1 MNRQILT
8 LMTAAMVLMVAF
20 VSCKKDRTGG
30 DDNGG
35 GGGGGGSNNP
45 SIINAKVVGGDD
57 YNGKI
62 ATVKALL
69 EGVDDD
75 YVAASGKYENGGFWL
90 SLPRT
95 IPAQCLI
102 SISYFFDYE
111 DFEGTISD
119 WEAKIG
125 GAWIAAYDSQEKEIG
140 EFWCENEEGEVW
152 ALYLYVDR
160 QLIIKGHHSYSSEE
174 FDFSFTKGWNIV
186 YGVETEFDKYLHT
199 TKKPSGINLNW
210 YYDGYCDWKKKSTQ
224 MTQMRH
230 FDFAQCKIFADNCG
244 SQK

>member
-1 MNRQILT
+1 MNRQFLT
-8 LMTAAMVLMVAF
+8 LITAAMILMAAF
-20 VSCKKDRTGG
+20 ASCKKDRTGG
-30 DDNGG
+30 DDN
-35 GGGGGGSNNP
+35 GGGGGSNNP

-62 ATVKALL
+62 ITVKALL

-95 IPAQCLI
+95 VPEQYLI

-125 GAWIAAYDSQEKEIG
+125 LLWIGAYNSQDEEIG
-140 EFWCENEEGEVW
+140 EFWCTDDENEV
-152 ALYLYVDR
+152 AASYIYVDR
-160 QLIIKGHHSYSSEE
+160 NLTIKGHHPYSSDE
-174 FDFSFTKGWNIV
+174 FDFSCTKGWNIF
-186 YGVETEFDKYLHT
+186 YEVEREYHKYLLT
-199 TKKPSGINLNW
+199 TKKPLGANLKW

-224 MTQMRH
+224 MTQMTR
-230 FDFAQCKIFADNCG
+230 IFADNCV